1 MHPLLPNGF
10 KLGILGSGQLARL
23 LAIAAHGLGIETH
36 VFTGNLKDPACLV
49 NSHNH
54 LIDLK
59 TLNLTAA
66 QIDLLNT
73 LNAITFESEFVDTEM
88 VSKIIKS
95 KVYIAPSLNMMA
107 QLQHRHFQKST
118 FIKYGLPT
126 AEFFEVT
133 SFEDFNNVYAK
144 FPKGFVLKRSFGGY
158 DGYGTYM
165 IANRKAFQKALAE
178 FEPSYFEENHFIAE
192 KLIPFKRELA
202 ITFACDQFGQVID
215 LPLVET
221 KQSQYRC
228 DWVLGPIKH
237 PGINLLKKKISAF
250 LKKTK
255 YVGVITFE
263 LFDTG
268 NNLLINECAPRVHN
282 SAHYTLD
289 ALNFSQFAYHI
300 QCLAGLKIQK
310 YKMNSKGFC
319 MSNLIGKGGNISGAP
334 GNLTGHLHW
343 YGKSENRNGRKM
355 GHVNYLGSSP
365 SLLLKQALKER
376 KLFKL

>member
-23 LAIAAHGLGIETH
+23 LAMAAHRLGVETH
-36 VFTGNLKDPACLV
+36 VFTGNQQDPACLV
-49 NSHNH
+49 NALNH

-59 TLNLTAA
+59 TLNLTSE
-66 QIDLLNT
+66 QLELLNG
-73 LNAITFESEFVDTEM
+73 LDAITFESEFVNTEM
-88 VSKIIKS
+88 VSKLIKS
-95 KVYIAPSLNMMA
+95 KVYVAPSLKMMA

-118 FIKYGLPT
+118 FLNYNLPT
-126 AEFFEVT
+126 ADFFEVT
-133 SFEDFNNVYAK
+133 SFDDFNHVYSQ
-144 FPKGFVLKRSFGGY
+144 FPKGFVLKKSFGGY

-165 IANRKAFQKALAE
+165 IANKKAFQKALAE
-178 FEPSYFEENHFIAE
+178 FDPSYFEENHFIAE
-192 KLIPFKRELA
+192 KLIPFKSELA
-202 ITFACDQFGQVID
+202 ISFACDQYGNIVD

-228 DWVLGPIKH
+228 DWVIGPISH
-237 PGINLLKKKISAF
+237 PKINSLKKKISSF

-268 NNLLINECAPRVHN
+268 KELLINECAPRVHN

-289 ALNFSQFAYHI
+289 ALNFSQFDYHI
-300 QCLAGLKIQK
+300 QCLAGLKIQN
-310 YKMNSKGFC
+310 YKMNSKSFC
-319 MSNLIGKGGNISGAP
+319 MTNLIGKGGSVSSAP
-334 GNLTGHLHW
+334 LNLSGHLHW

-355 GHVNYLGSSP
+355 GHVNYLGNSP
-365 SLLLKQALKER
+365 RLLLKQALKER